1 MRYAIKWKNDENVK
15 THVTHPGL
23 RLACLALIAAA
34 LGCVAPG
41 TSEIAAPRSPE
52 AWNALLAE
60 VRVFEHR
67 IGFEPTRNFQQ
78 FSAERPSFPFCG
90 YVSRAYLPYS
100 YQDPAIKWLNVE
112 SEEECRTRDEGADVT
127 FGKTE
132 AVAEREAPVTPSMMA
147 APLNRLLYLVI
158 HEDCHEQFELP
169 YGIEEAL
176 CNVIAYN
183 AMTRFGDDKYRSK
196 SRERRAI
203 QSFVREGADSAHKTV
218 AFYGRLSTLYTLHDR
233 AAIPLPA
240 LLRER
245 ERIFR
250 QAERQLAWPRGSMN
264 NVWIANSMTYSR
276 HYPMLERAF
285 QALDGDILR
294 TIAFFR
300 TIDSMKPTAAAVM
313 AKHGLTSEDNVQF
326 VRAYEAA
333 IVELIET
340 QIGISVELR

>member
-1 MRYAIKWKNDENVK
+1 M
-15 THVTHPGL
+15 TQPGL

-52 AWNALLAE
+52 EWNALVAE
-60 VRVFEHR
+60 VRVFEDR
-67 IGFEPTRNFQQ
+67 IGFEPTRNFRA
-78 FSAERPSFPFCG
+78 FSAERPSYPFCG

-100 YQDPAIKWLNVE
+100 YQDPAIKWLNVDTK
-112 SEEECRTRDEGADVT
+112 EECLAQDENADVT
-127 FGKTE
+127 FGQTE
-132 AVAEREAPVTPSMMA
+132 AVGEREAPITPSMMA

-158 HEDCHEQFELP
+158 HEDCHEQFDLP
-169 YGIEEAL
+169 YGVEEAL

-183 AMTRFGDDKYRSK
+183 AMTRFGDDKYRPA
-196 SRERRAI
+196 SRERKAI
-203 QSFVREGADSAHKTV
+203 ESFVREGADSAHKTV
-218 AFYGRLSTLYTLHDR
+218 ALYGRLSTLYSLHDR
-233 AAIPLPA
+233 SAIPLPA

-250 QAERQLAWPRGSMN
+250 QAERELSWPRGSMN
-264 NVWIANSMTYSR
+264 NVWMANSMTYSR
-276 HYPMLERAF
+276 HYPMLERVF

-300 TIDSMKPTAAAVM
+300 TIDSMKPSAAAVM
-313 AKHGLTSEDNVQF
+313 AKHGLASENDVAF

-340 QIGISVELR
+340 RIGP

>member
-1 MRYAIKWKNDENVK
+1 M
-15 THVTHPGL
+15 THPGL
-23 RLACLALIAAA
+23 RLAGLALIAAA
-34 LGCVAPG
+34 VGCVAPG

-52 AWNALLAE
+52 AWNALLGE

-67 IGFEPTRNFQQ
+67 IGFEPTRNFRE

-100 YQDPAIKWLNVE
+100 YQDPAIKWLNVDTR
-112 SEEECRTRDEGADVT
+112 EECSAQDESADVT
-127 FGKTE
+127 FGQTE
-132 AVAEREAPVTPSMMA
+132 AIAEREAPVTPSMMA

-183 AMTRFGDDKYRSK
+183 AMTRFGDDKYRSQ
-196 SRERRAI
+196 SRERQAI
-203 QSFVREGADSAHKTV
+203 QSFVLEGADNAHKTV
-218 AFYGRLSTLYTLHDR
+218 ALYARLSTLYALHDR

-250 QAERQLAWPRGSMN
+250 QAERQLSWPRGSMN
-264 NVWIANSMTYSR
+264 NVWMANSMTYSR
-276 HYPMLERAF
+276 HYPMLERVSK
-285 QALDGDILR
+285 ALDGDILR

-300 TIDSMKPTAAAVM
+300 TIDSMKPSAASVM
-313 AKHGLTSEDNVQF
+313 AKHGLSSENDVAF

-333 IVELIET
+333 IVELIDNL
-340 QIGISVELR
+340 IGVRAEIR